1 MHMQPW
7 NWTDIS
13 ETPLSQNVSE
23 KSVQNSVTLNTAQQ
37 HETPAKETGL
47 YKVDEMGNSQERT
60 ISLLV
65 TDCKQEEKPIL
76 TDCRSYHNKK

>member
-47 YKVDEMGNSQERT
+47 YKVDEMGIPRKGQYPYQ
-60 ISLLV
+60 SL
-65 TDCKQEEKPIL
+65 TAS
-76 TDCRSYHNKK
+76 RKKNPS